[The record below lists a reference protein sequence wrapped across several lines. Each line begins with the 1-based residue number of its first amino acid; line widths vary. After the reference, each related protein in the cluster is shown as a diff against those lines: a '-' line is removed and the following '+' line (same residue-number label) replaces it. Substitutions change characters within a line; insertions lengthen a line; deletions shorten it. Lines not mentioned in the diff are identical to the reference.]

1 MISFD
6 FEYYRPA
13 TVEDAADIFMD
24 LHKHNKNPL
33 YYGGG
38 TEIITMARLNKI
50 NTGAVIDIKE
60 IPECRD
66 IKVNENKIII
76 GAAATLTEISEANIF
91 PLLNKVLKN
100 LADHTSRC
108 KITIGGNICG
118 KIPYREGV
126 MPFMLCDSSLE
137 IFGHDGFKTV
147 NINSIFN
154 ETLKLHKGEFITRII
169 TDKKYA
175 SMPYMAIKKTRSEK
189 VDYPLISVAAL
200 KDGNKVKAAFS
211 GVCNY
216 PFVLDKINSKSY
228 ESSFP
233 DSVIT
238 DILGSAEYRSFVLK
252 NVVKDIMNNLEEP
265 CIN

>member
-6 FEYYRPA
+6 FEYYRPTSKREA
-13 TVEDAADIFMD
+13 VDLYMD
-24 LHKHNKNPL
+24 LYNKNKNPI

-38 TEIITMARLNKI
+38 TEIISMARLNKI

-60 IPECRD
+60 IPECKD
-66 IKVNENKIII
+66 IKDNKDKIEI
-76 GAAATLTEISEANIF
+76 GAAATLTEICEANIF

-126 MPFMLCDSSLE
+126 MPFMLCDSTLE
-137 IFGHDGFKTV
+137 IFGPDGLKTI
-147 NINSIFN
+147 NINSIFDK
-154 ETLKLHKGEFITRII
+154 TLKLQNGEFITRII
-169 TDKKYA
+169 TDKNKINL
-175 SMPYMAIKKTRSEK
+175 PFMAIKKTKHEK

-200 KDGNKVKAAFS
+200 KDGNKIKSAFS
-211 GVCNY
+211 GVCKY
-216 PFVLDKINSKSY
+216 PFMVDEINLKEL

-233 DSVIT
+233 DSVIS
-238 DILGSAEYRSFVLK
+238 DILGSKEYRSFVLK
-252 NVVKDIMNNLEEP
+252 NAMTDIMKNLEV
-265 CIN
+265 